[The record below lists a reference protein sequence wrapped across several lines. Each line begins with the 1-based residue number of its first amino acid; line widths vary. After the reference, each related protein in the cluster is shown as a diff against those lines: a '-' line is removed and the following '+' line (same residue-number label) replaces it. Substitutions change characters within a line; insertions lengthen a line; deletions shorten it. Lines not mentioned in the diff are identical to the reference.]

1 MDVEALL
8 ELEEQFEEYAALCK
22 CGMRTV
28 LARIENLQDE
38 IELSNERNIYDVI
51 ISRIKLF
58 DHTIDKLDRKNLEH
72 NIEAIKANIRDIAGI
87 RIITLFK
94 DDVYKIRDA
103 LIKQPSMEVLEER
116 DYIKNPKETGYRSYH
131 LIVAMHIYFRER
143 AISVPVEIQ
152 IRTKNEDNWAS
163 LEHHTRYKNEFLS
176 DEDMS
181 EESIAKRDKM
191 LQELSDEYDR
201 FDDLMIQLRDTY
213 TKPQ

>member
-176 DEDMS
+176 DADMS